1 MKNFNNWILL
11 YLKWTSPVA
20 ALAATL
26 SALGKSGNTLFYDV
40 IGWTTILW
48 IVSLIY
54 IVFVTALTPQLR
66 NTFVRKLSGIK
77 ENDERE
83 TQITGLVS
91 KKTFI
96 FMTGILTLLLFLS
109 VIRINIYQSTEL
121 ASDGKKHGEIN
132 FGMGLRFVESGITT
146 AETTSESNRNYLVK
160 YSGLP
165 LTSDGTLIV
174 VMLLQLGAF
183 YFFSRKSDAA
193 T

>member
-1 MKNFNNWILL
+1 MKNFNKWILL
-11 YLKWTSPVA
+11 YLKWTSPIA

-48 IVSLIY
+48 IAFLIY
-54 IVFVTALTPQLR
+54 TVFVTALTPQLR

-83 TQITGLVS
+83 TQITGEVS

-109 VIRINIYQSTEL
+109 IIRINIYQNTEL
-121 ASDGKKHGEIN
+121 GADGKKHGEIN
-132 FGMGLRFVESGITT
+132 FGMGLRFIEAGT
-146 AETTSESNRNYLVK
+146 AESTNESNRNYLVK

-174 VMLLQLGAF
+174 VMLLQVGAF
-183 YFFSRKSDAA
+183 YFFSRKADSLA
-193 T
+193 